1 MRTQPDT
8 ALEYACWGTCVGGRG
23 WDERRDLGPQAKPQ
37 EAHSSQGELALRPPP
52 CPTRRQRAG
61 GSRLC
66 QECSCGSAGRGT
78 GQPAARRAGGR
89 VLPGCAGGLSSG
101 LTRSPG
107 DPRPGRHGPGSRD
120 LFRGSPRPGVGTA
133 RPRARRGT
141 NGVGVG
147 VRGAPRGRQLC
158 VSSSAHHP
166 TRAQATV
173 PSNAHPSPRRTAPGQ
188 LSGPRRRGRASS
200 PRDGRREENSTP
212 VAAGSDSRSI
222 LESQKVAS
230 QRL

>member
-1 MRTQPDT
+1 MRTSPDT
-8 ALEYACWGTCVGGRG
+8 ALECACWGTCGGGGRG

-107 DPRPGRHGPGSRD
+107 APHPGRHGPG
-120 LFRGSPRPGVGTA
+120 GSGVGTA

-166 TRAQATV
+166 TE
-173 PSNAHPSPRRTAPGQ
+173 PRRLFPAMRTQAP
-188 LSGPRRRGRASS
+188 RASLQGS
-200 PRDGRREENSTP
+200 FLGQGGEDVLPARGAGRREENSSP
-212 VAAGSDSRSI
+212 CFC
-222 LESQKVAS
+222 
-230 QRL
+230 RLRLQVYT